1 MMDAV
6 VAVKPCKDHPMSYL
20 PRRLSGRANEPMPTP
35 NLQMAKALPSAPP
48 KSPTV
53 QPQLP
58 HDRDEKAGST
68 DGVPS
73 ERVRQGARDL
83 KRGLQDTSRSTE
95 SDAAYRKLK
104 R

>member
-1 MMDAV
+1 
-6 VAVKPCKDHPMSYL
+6 MSYL
-20 PRRLSGRANEPMPTP
+20 PRRLSDRANEPMPTP
-35 NLQMAKALPSAPP
+35 NLQMAKEVPSAPSR
-48 KSPTV
+48 SPTA

-73 ERVRQGARDL
+73 ERIRQGARDL

-104 R
+104 K